1 MLESCT
7 NPLFLV
13 INEFLIQ
20 FGFNELDREY
30 CPLFVSCFYPRPKL
44 SSQRLLFL
52 DPFTE
57 RKASWVIG
65 AKFVC
70 SNACFKKL
78 FHASHLGVPS
88 NSASYSL
95 KISSKLMETT
105 QHLPEKQGFEI
116 LIAFSAWT
124 VLNLCAS
131 FTNCAL
137 LRVSYSITRLIT
149 MSPKNRYPKR
159 DYFTK
164 PRPLILGLIILR
176 HFS

>member
-1 MLESCT
+1 MESSDCWLKVGLQAIVKAT
-7 NPLFLV
+7 LCFFLTCLKAMAV
-13 INEFLIQ
+13 KLAKPE
-20 FGFNELDREY
+20 
-30 CPLFVSCFYPRPKL
+30 VSCATCCAI
-44 SSQRLLFL
+44 

-105 QHLPEKQGFEI
+105 QHLPETQDFEI

-137 LRVSYSITRLIT
+137 LRVSYSITSL
-149 MSPKNRYPKR
+149 YW
-159 DYFTK
+159 
-164 PRPLILGLIILR
+164 
-176 HFS
+176 

>member
-1 MLESCT
+1 MRPMLISGGLKDFEWA
-7 NPLFLV
+7 PAV
-13 INEFLIQ
+13 AI
-20 FGFNELDREY
+20 
-30 CPLFVSCFYPRPKL
+30 
-44 SSQRLLFL
+44 

-105 QHLPEKQGFEI
+105 QHLPETQGFEI

-137 LRVSYSITRLIT
+137 LRVSYSITSL
-149 MSPKNRYPKR
+149 YW
-159 DYFTK
+159 
-164 PRPLILGLIILR
+164 
-176 HFS
+176 